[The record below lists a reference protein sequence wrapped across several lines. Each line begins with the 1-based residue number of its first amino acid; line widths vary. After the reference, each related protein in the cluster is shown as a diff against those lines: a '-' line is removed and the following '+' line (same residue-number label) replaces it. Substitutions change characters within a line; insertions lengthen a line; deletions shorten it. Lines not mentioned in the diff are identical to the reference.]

1 MEGAHTE
8 TQPPPWHWAEHF
20 HGCCCSPSGTICS
33 AWPDRK
39 YDSWSLLQVEI
50 YSWLTKEQGLI
61 GLYCIYANTLLDKFH
76 NSSSKKQSEEWVAL
90 DTQDGHSLQ
99 PNHHRHEP
107 LEDDVWG
114 ENRVKQN
121 WTLGKG
127 QSGLSLIWT
136 GCRQRHMHPI
146 HWKIEF
152 NAMIKWRRGTVL
164 ITGR

>member
-1 MEGAHTE
+1 MT
-8 TQPPPWHWAEHF
+8 
-20 HGCCCSPSGTICS
+20 
-33 AWPDRK
+33 D
-39 YDSWSLLQVEI
+39 
-50 YSWLTKEQGLI
+50 KEQGLI

-76 NSSSKKQSEEWVAL
+76 NSYSKKQSEEWVAL

-146 HWKIEF
+146 H
-152 NAMIKWRRGTVL
+152 
-164 ITGR
+164 

>member
-1 MEGAHTE
+1 MT
-8 TQPPPWHWAEHF
+8 
-20 HGCCCSPSGTICS
+20 
-33 AWPDRK
+33 D
-39 YDSWSLLQVEI
+39 
-50 YSWLTKEQGLI
+50 KEQGLI

-164 ITGR
+164 IIKQRCIFLPKTNISAQTLQKALHKNPVKEYRWVAIFLHQKKNVFSCTIE